1 MCAWD
6 VDLDVLHI
14 VETDPT
20 APGGGNALLRSWIQ
34 VVGSGA
40 RLRRGQGD
48 EAGRNRGKGGV
59 SKANASFSSLVV
71 SMALVGKELG
81 ELWLGGCIGL

>member
-34 VVGSGA
+34 AVGSGA
-40 RLRRGQGD
+40 RLRRFKLD
-48 EAGRNRGKGGV
+48 KN
-59 SKANASFSSLVV
+59 SKASNL
-71 SMALVGKELG
+71 E
-81 ELWLGGCIGL
+81 

>member
-40 RLRRGQGD
+40 RLRRGV
-48 EAGRNRGKGGV
+48 GV
-59 SKANASFSSLVV
+59 NSNPKVDI
-71 SMALVGKELG
+71 
-81 ELWLGGCIGL
+81 WLGSIAS

>member
-40 RLRRGQGD
+40 RLRRGQVPRQD
-48 EAGRNRGKGGV
+48 MQRKVLIVFIVAGARNPQQNPPE
-59 SKANASFSSLVV
+59 KAFTNQHSL
-71 SMALVGKELG
+71 G
-81 ELWLGGCIGL
+81 W